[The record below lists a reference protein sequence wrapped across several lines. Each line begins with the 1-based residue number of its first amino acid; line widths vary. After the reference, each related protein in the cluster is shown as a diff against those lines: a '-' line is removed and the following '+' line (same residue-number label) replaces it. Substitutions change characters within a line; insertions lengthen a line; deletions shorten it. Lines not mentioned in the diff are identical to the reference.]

1 MTTNDGL
8 AASPPAQERFVRA
21 IDRVLIHEG
30 GDADDPR
37 DAGGRTR

>member
-1 MTTNDGL
+1 MTDTEMP
-8 AASPPAQERFVRA
+8 AASLPTQERFVRA

-37 DAGGRTR
+37 DAG